1 MIVSHQGSNSAHST
15 LAKWGF
21 SLQRYRNWAL
31 KTRYSR
37 STATTS
43 DDAGS
48 IHQMIKG
55 SQSIVIYHLFFI
67 NADLN

>member
-1 MIVSHQGSNSAHST
+1 MIVSHKGSNTAHST

-31 KTRYSR
+31 KTRFSQ

-43 DDAGS
+43 DDFKS
-48 IHQMIKG
+48 IPHMIN
-55 SQSIVIYHLFFI
+55 SLQIIVIYRLIFLLMLI
-67 NADLN
+67 

>member
-1 MIVSHQGSNSAHST
+1 MIVSHKGSNTAHST

-31 KTRYSR
+31 ETRFSR

-43 DDAGS
+43 DDFGS
-48 IHQMIKG
+48 IPQVIKG
-55 SQSIVIYHLFFI
+55 SQSIVIY
-67 NADLN
+67 DLIFLLMLT